1 MLNTQQPD
9 IGCRNNPA
17 LMGYMSPMMTNNVGM
32 FSSPHGE
39 RVLRHFSDG
48 EVQRPLDLKSVI

>member
-17 LMGYMSPMMTNNVGM
+17 LMGYISPMMTNDVGM
-32 FSSPHGE
+32 FSSPPWGE
-39 RVLRHFSDG
+39 GTQAF
-48 EVQRPLDLKSVI
+48 